1 VGLILDTNALSA
13 IADGERGAT
22 EALGRASEVALPV
35 IVTGEYRFGILQSRR
50 RREYEGWLAEMIAA
64 CRLLTVTEETAQ
76 QYAELRL
83 ELKTAGTPLPSND
96 VWIAALA
103 RQHGLPI
110 LSRDAHFDV
119 VRGLRRIAW

>member
-22 EALGRASEVALPV
+22 EELGRANDVALPV
-35 IVTGEYRFGILQSRR
+35 IVAGEYRFGILQSRR
-50 RREYEGWLAEMIAA
+50 RREYEDWLAEMLSA
-64 CRLLTVTEETAQ
+64 CRVLMVTEETAQ
-76 QYAELRL
+76 HYAELRL

-103 RQHGLPI
+103 RQHGLPV
-110 LSRDAHFDV
+110 LSRDAHFDA
-119 VRGLRRIAW
+119 VRGLRRIVW